1 LVDDRRIINA
11 KWAAQKKARA
21 QLGSSHGRLLFDS
34 MHQER
39 AVLSE
44 YGRCDSQ
51 ATVGADPL
59 QLSHIIGG
67 AAVRFSDLNAP
78 PGINVKVQLL

>member
-1 LVDDRRIINA
+1 MHLVDDRRNNNA

-21 QLGSSHGRLLFDS
+21 LLGSSHGRSLFDS
-34 MHQER
+34 VHQER
-39 AVLSE
+39 AVLLE

-51 ATVGADPL
+51 ATVSADRL

-67 AAVRFSDLNAP
+67 AAV
-78 PGINVKVQLL
+78 